1 MKHTPKEAIM
11 YEPSREFLNFHV
23 AGFSH
28 WYGYKVM
35 HKLVPGAKL
44 HFVPEPDNP
53 YDPNA
58 VALYKGKTKIGFV
71 PRACNVELA
80 QLLRFGHTDVFECC
94 VTAVDTTAHPERQV
108 RAKVLV
114 KDARK

>member
-71 PRACNVELA
+71 PRACNVERA

-94 VTAVDTTAHPERQV
+94 VTAVDPTAHPERQV

>member
-1 MKHTPKEAIM
+1 M
-11 YEPSREFLNFHV
+11 YEQSREFLNINV

-44 HFVPEPDNP
+44 RLVPEPDNP

-71 PRACNVELA
+71 PRVCNAELA
-80 QLLRFGHTDVFECC
+80 QLLHFGHGDIFECR
-94 VTAVDTTAHPERQV
+94 VTSVDPTAHPEHQIH
-108 RAKVLV
+108 AKVLV